1 MMHRSLLILGAAAL
15 ALTACK
21 TTTPKTEIA
30 RFTPCEDVNVAIYFE
45 PASAV
50 IGKEGKAV
58 LRGAA
63 TQAKGCAVDRVDV
76 NGLAD
81 AVGSADANMRLAEK
95 RAAAVTKTLMGYG
108 MKNVRVTAGGHDGA
122 LSPDGAVPLRRR
134 AEVILRLSVPATAA
148 PAS

>member
-1 MMHRSLLILGAAAL
+1 MMHRNLLILGVAL
-15 ALTACK
+15 VALGACK
-21 TTTPKTEIA
+21 TTPKTEIA

-63 TQAKGCAVDRVDV
+63 SQAKGCTVDRVDV

-81 AVGSADANMRLAEK
+81 AVGSPEANMKLAEQ
-95 RAAAVTKTLMGYG
+95 RATAVTKTLMGYG
-108 MKNVRVTAGGHDGA
+108 LKDVRVTAGGDI
-122 LSPDGAVPLRRR
+122 GAVTPAGTAAPLRRR
-134 AEVILRLSVPATAA
+134 AEVILRLTA

>member
-1 MMHRSLLILGAAAL
+1 MMHRSLLILGVAAL

-21 TTTPKTEIA
+21 TTPKTEIA

-45 PASAV
+45 PSSAV

-63 TQAKGCAVDRVDV
+63 SQAKGCAVDRVDV

-81 AVGSADANMRLAEK
+81 AVGSADANMKLAEQ
-95 RAAAVTKTLMGYG
+95 RATAVTKTLMGYG
-108 MKNVRVTAGGHDGA
+108 MKNVRVTAGGDDGA
-122 LSPDGAVPLRRR
+122 LTSTGAALPLRRR
-134 AEVILRLSVPATAA
+134 AEVILRLSPPGT
-148 PAS
+148 

>member
-1 MMHRSLLILGAAAL
+1 MMHRSLLILGVAAL
-15 ALTACK
+15 ALAACK
-21 TTTPKTEIA
+21 TAPKTEIA

-63 TQAKGCAVDRVDV
+63 TQAKGCAIDRVDV

-81 AVGSADANMRLAEK
+81 AVGSADANMRLAEQ

-108 MKNVRVTAGGHDGA
+108 MKNVRVTAGGDDGA
-122 LSPDGAVPLRRR
+122 LSPAGAVPLRRR